1 MLLKDFLLMS
11 PKAYQVGRLVPSC
24 QNSKKDDLVSFPVC
38 IEIWW
43 GLVDVSSHLPSGL
56 LYILVPILV
65 YCTETLRH
73 RHTPESA
80 FPGPGFLQTPE
91 KAPQFTADI
100 VTHSDLPRS

>member
-1 MLLKDFLLMS
+1 MVGAGGCEQPFALRAPVHSLL
-11 PKAYQVGRLVPSC
+11 
-24 QNSKKDDLVSFPVC
+24 
-38 IEIWW
+38 
-43 GLVDVSSHLPSGL
+43 
-56 LYILVPILV
+56 PILV